1 MVQIEQVVFNS
12 IPKGKPVPGETLK
25 KVTKELDLDAPLQ
38 DGEVLLKTLT
48 LSLDPYLR
56 GRMRDEGI
64 DSYVPAFKVGAP
76 IANFGVGEVLNSS
89 NPKFKKGDHVYGSL
103 EFATYQVISKD
114 AANGLAVLENKE
126 GLPWTTWV
134 GAAGMPGQTAW
145 WGVEKIAKVKKGDT
159 VFVSGAM
166 GPVGQVTIGLA
177 HRLGAKVIASAGSE
191 EKVKFLRE
199 TYGVE
204 RAFNYKTEDPNKVLG
219 DWAKENG
226 PFTVYVDNTAGPQ
239 LEAALAHIAKG
250 GRIVAIGA
258 VNDYNGNPY
267 GIKNVFHVVA
277 KELKYEGFIIL
288 NHMTPENLKAFYDE
302 VPKYLADGSI
312 PVKEHVFKGLDN
324 GESFATLFD
333 QDNSNFGKAVI
344 SLE

>member
-25 KVTKELDLDAPLQ
+25 KVTSELDLDAPLQ
-38 DGEVLLKTLT
+38 DGEILLKTLT

-56 GRMRDEGI
+56 GRMRAEGT
-64 DSYVPAFKVGAP
+64 DSYVPAFKLGAP
-76 IANFGVGEVLNSS
+76 IANFGVGEVLNSA

-103 EFATYQVISKD
+103 EFATYQVVSKD
-114 AANGLAVLENKE
+114 AAAGLAVLENKE

-145 WGVEKIAKVKKGDT
+145 WGIHQVGKVKKGDA

-177 HRLGAKVIASAGSE
+177 HQLGAKVIASAGSD

-204 RAFNYKTEDPNKVLG
+204 RAFNYKTEDPNEVLAQ
-219 DWAKENG
+219 WAKENG

-239 LEAALAHIAKG
+239 LEAALNHIARG

-258 VNDYNGNPY
+258 IADYNGSPY
-267 GIKNVFHVVA
+267 GIKNVFQIVS

-288 NHMTPENLKAFYDE
+288 NHLTPEKLKAFYDE

-312 PVKEHVFKGLDN
+312 PIKEHVFKGLDN

-333 QDNSNFGKAVI
+333 QSNSNFGKAVI

>member
-1 MVQIEQVVFNS
+1 
-12 IPKGKPVPGETLK
+12 
-25 KVTKELDLDAPLQ
+25 
-38 DGEVLLKTLT
+38 
-48 LSLDPYLR
+48 
-56 GRMRDEGI
+56 MRDEGI

-166 GPVGQVTIGLA
+166 GPVGQVRPPLLAYRRATCSPCLGTLQVTIGLA

-226 PFTVYVDNTAGPQ
+226 PFTVYVDNVRYFRSPRPHLPAFRSSSPCPPSDSPIFHGQTLTRVPPPADGRPAARGGAGPHREGWSHRRYRSRERLQ
-239 LEAALAHIAKG
+239 RQPVRHQE
-250 GRIVAIGA
+250 RVPRRRQGA
-258 VNDYNGNPY
+258 
-267 GIKNVFHVVA
+267 
-277 KELKYEGFIIL
+277 
-288 NHMTPENLKAFYDE
+288 E
-302 VPKYLADGSI
+302 VRGA
-312 PVKEHVFKGLDN
+312 
-324 GESFATLFD
+324 
-333 QDNSNFGKAVI
+333 
-344 SLE
+344 SLPLLPLMRCSLSRPLTT